1 MTSRPPSK
9 IKLAFADFP
18 ISLDWHSI
26 PRDVQTRVQWLVRD
40 FLAVSFAGR
49 QTPAARISA
58 EYVARTYAE
67 GSSTLLFDGR
77 HSTVPGAAFANG
89 VLADAICFTDG
100 HVLARGHPGA
110 NVIPA
115 ALAVA
120 QDQNATA
127 GEFLAAVVLG
137 FEVAVRAGIALHAR
151 DSSYHGAG
159 TWGSLGAAASA
170 ASLYRADSETFKTA
184 LGLAEYQAPVAPIL
198 RSVANPAMTKDAIGW
213 AAMVGC
219 SSAML
224 ASAGFSA
231 LPSEFVESSSLS
243 TIGHIWMSLE
253 TYVKR
258 YPCIRWSHPA
268 IKGVLAL
275 RERHRITPDGIRAIN
290 IRTFATAAK
299 LATGV
304 PRTTEAAQYSL
315 VWPVAYAAVHGAFGI
330 EAILDSRD
338 DEEACAIL
346 PLITVVVDA
355 QFESQYPA
363 RRLTEVTIVTGDG
376 SRYASGAVEAD
387 GECTDPQWE
396 SIISEKYERFVKCAP
411 PPSSGHKETRLGNL
425 TKEQLVHVIS
435 T

>member
-1 MTSRPPSK
+1 MVGSPPSR
-9 IKLAFADFP
+9 KLNELP
-18 ISLDWHSI
+18 ISLDWQSI
-26 PRDVQTRVQWLVRD
+26 PRDVQTRIQWLVRD
-40 FLAVSFAGR
+40 YLAVSFAGR
-49 QTPAARISA
+49 QTQAARISA
-58 EYVARTYAE
+58 DYVTRTHAE

-77 HSTVPGAAFANG
+77 RSTVPGAAFANG
-89 VLADAICFTDG
+89 VLADALCFTDG

-120 QDQNATA
+120 QEQDATV
-127 GEFLAAVVLG
+127 GEFLASVVLG

-159 TWGSLGAAASA
+159 TWGALGAAASA
-170 ASLYRADSETFKTA
+170 AALYHADFETFTTA

-213 AAMVGC
+213 GAMVGC

-224 ASAGFSA
+224 AGAGFSA
-231 LPSEFVESSSLS
+231 LPSEFVESGSLS
-243 TIGHIWMSLE
+243 TIGHIWMSIE

-258 YPCIRWSHPA
+258 FPCCRWSHPA
-268 IKGVLAL
+268 IKGMLDL
-275 RERHRITPDGIRAIN
+275 RAQHRLSPDNICAIN
-290 IRTFATAAK
+290 VRTFATAAK

-304 PRTTEAAQYSL
+304 PRTTEQAQYSL
-315 VWPVAYAAVHGAFGI
+315 VWPVAYAAAHGAFGI

-338 DEEACAIL
+338 DKAASAIL

-355 QFESQYPA
+355 EFESQYPE
-363 RRLTEVTIVTGDG
+363 RRLTEVTIVTSDG

-387 GECTDPQWE
+387 GEYTDPQWE
-396 SIISEKYERFVKCAP
+396 SIVAEKFERFVKPAP
-411 PPSSGHKETRLGNL
+411 PPGAGQKDTRLGNL
-425 TKEQLVHVIS
+425 TTAALVDVIAM
-435 T
+435 

>member
-1 MTSRPPSK
+1 MPN
-9 IKLAFADFP
+9 FP
-18 ISLDWHSI
+18 VSLDWHSI

-40 FLAVSFAGR
+40 CLAVSFAGR
-49 QTPAARISA
+49 KTQAARISA

-77 HSTVPGAAFANG
+77 RSTVPGAAFANG
-89 VLADAICFTDG
+89 VLADALCFTDG

-120 QDQNATA
+120 QDQDATV

-137 FEVAVRAGIALHAR
+137 YEVAVRAGIALHAR

-159 TWGSLGAAASA
+159 TWGALGAAAA
-170 ASLYRADSETFKTA
+170 AAALYRADHDTFTTA

-224 ASAGFSA
+224 AGAGFSA
-231 LPSEFVESSSLS
+231 LPSECVESGSLS
-243 TIGHIWMSLE
+243 TIGQTWLSLE

-258 YPCIRWSHPA
+258 YPCVRWSHPA
-268 IKGVLAL
+268 IKGVLDL
-275 RERHRITPDGIRAIN
+275 RARHRLSPDDIRAIN
-290 IRTFATAAK
+290 VRTFATAAR
-299 LATGV
+299 LASGV
-304 PRTTEAAQYSL
+304 PRTTEQAQYSL
-315 VWPVAYAAVHGAFGI
+315 VWPVAYATVHGAFGI
-330 EAILDSRD
+330 EAILDARD
-338 DEEACAIL
+338 DKAACAIL

-355 QFESQYPA
+355 EFESRYPA
-363 RRLTEVTIVTGDG
+363 RRLTEVTIVTRDG
-376 SRYASGAVEAD
+376 SRHASGAVEAD
-387 GECTDPQWE
+387 GEWTDPQWE
-396 SIISEKYERFVKCAP
+396 SIVAQKFERFVKPAVSP
-411 PPSSGHKETRLGNL
+411 GAGRKDTRLGNL
-425 TKEQLVHVIS
+425 TTAALIDAIA